1 VTTSLQLLTG
11 LQSDCVWTFLKLV
24 ADESGQDMIEYALI
38 AASIRLASV
47 VGVNGLAASISRYMS
62 IVGTAFDRAVGQI

>member
-1 VTTSLQLLTG
+1 
-11 LQSDCVWTFLKLV
+11 
-24 ADESGQDMIEYALI
+24 MIEYALI
-38 AASIRLASV
+38 AASIGLASV